1 MVMTRRDL
9 AGILAFLALLALIFI
24 GLAVFW
30 PAQGMAQLPQP
41 VTPTTTP
48 GPAAPFAGR
57 SVANAAALPVSG
69 NALGDCRS
77 TRDTGLLYCWNGSWV
92 TGSGGG
98 GSGTLTSFGVSSL
111 PWLAVGNP
119 TTTPVLSPATG
130 QTSGLVVG
138 TCGSATTVG
147 LCAITS
153 AMIPTLNQSTT
164 GNASTSSDG
173 LSSASGTAPLNLN
186 LAAKALTGS
195 VAITPANAGGAV
207 ALQSATPGT
216 AQTGNANLSGA
227 VVAGGFSG
235 PLTGNVTGNVT
246 GSSGS
251 TTGNAGTASALAAT
265 PTLCS
270 SGSAP
275 SGVLANGNATGCA
288 AYLPSSTTY
297 AGSSSVGGAA
307 TSSLTTSGANWTVRS
322 CTGSCTLVASDSVA
336 EIDASGGAATVTL
349 PTASTV
355 PGRQYKIKKTDSSVN
370 VVTIAAAAGDTI
382 SGLSS
387 VGLRPQ
393 QYVTK
398 DLWSSG
404 GTTWDTDFPNTAAGL
419 SAAAVLALTNLA
431 NLCAG
436 AGNQV
441 VQWSNA
447 GVASCIT
454 TPSGGSG
461 LSNPLANGSA
471 STPGLYF
478 NDSGGS
484 EKPGFYDDGS
494 HRVVF
499 ATTGTNL
506 FTFDGNNGIFVMGSG
521 GQIRVTSGDSLGS
534 PDLNWFRSA
543 ASEWTA
549 GNTSGGNS
557 GVVDKYTR
565 FVPQSAAPYTCASGT
580 EGAIYFNSTSHIHCM
595 CTCPISGCAWSG
607 VGGLAGVC

>member
-1 MVMTRRDL
+1 MRR
-9 AGILAFLALLALIFI
+9 AFLLAAGLLCGAALLPVRPVA
-24 GLAVFW
+24 
-30 PAQGMAQLPQP
+30 AQFPQP
-41 VTPTTTP
+41 VTPSTTP
-48 GPAAPFAGR
+48 GPGSYPFTWGVDTQAD
-57 SVANAAALPVSG
+57 LPGGPHRVGLCLS
-69 NALGDCRS
+69 AW
-77 TRDTGLLYCWNGSWV
+77 DTGRVWCWTSGLAWASPS
-92 TGSGGG
+92 GGGG
-98 GSGTLTSFGVSSL
+98 GSGTVTSFGLSSI
-111 PWLAVGNP
+111 PWLSVANS
-119 TTTPVLSPATG
+119 TTTPVVSPATG
-130 QTSGLVVG
+130 QGSGLVVG

-147 LCAITS
+147 LCAITA
-153 AMIPTLNQSTT
+153 AMVPVLNQSTT
-164 GNASTSSDG
+164 GNAATSSDG
-173 LSSASGTAPLNLN
+173 LSSASGTAPLTLS
-186 LAAKALTGS
+186 LAAKALTGLIA
-195 VAITPANAGGAV
+195 VTPANPGGAV
-207 ALQSATPGT
+207 ALQSTTPGT

-251 TTGNAGTASALAAT
+251 TTGNA
-265 PTLCS
+265 
-270 SGSAP
+270 
-275 SGVLANGNATGCA
+275 
-288 AYLPSSTTY
+288 ST
-297 AGSSSVGGAA
+297 A

-595 CTCPISGCAWSG
+595 CTCPAGVCTWSG
-607 VGGLAGVC
+607 LGGLAGSC